1 MKVRIYVDNHKLK
14 ENVPWVVEVDG
25 ERRFAKSIEYA
36 EGVKIVFY
44 YDPHCERPNCTVD
57 AENVAQ
63 VLIDDDG
70 NCLLKARG
78 TPYLECSDYNL
89 LK

>member
-1 MKVRIYVDNHKLK
+1 MKVRIFVDNHKLK

-25 ERRFAKSIEYA
+25 ERLHAKSIEYA

-63 VLIDDDG
+63 VLIDEDG
-70 NCLLKARG
+70 NCFLKATEKLYMPG
-78 TPYLECSDYNL
+78 SADNC
-89 LK
+89 